1 MSWLVELINEA
12 SIADFVAVLS
22 AAASLLL
29 FWLTR
34 KERLKAKQLVDA
46 EMEYYK
52 REKLGRL
59 QDMISQEIETHKN
72 EVYVL
77 SAGQII
83 EQYAG
88 YSTSDAETVLSCLE
102 KQGKIVCKDSFASQK
117 DYYINNDAYGIT
129 KALED
134 GSFTF

>member
-29 FWLTR
+29 FLLTR

-88 YSTSDAETVLSCLE
+88 YS
-102 KQGKIVCKDSFASQK
+102 IPF
-117 DYYINNDAYGIT
+117 
-129 KALED
+129 
-134 GSFTF
+134 

>member
-1 MSWLVELINEA
+1 MSWIVKLISEA

-22 AAASLLL
+22 AVASLVL
-29 FWLTR
+29 FLLTR

-52 REKLGRL
+52 REKMGRL
-59 QDMISQEIETHKN
+59 QDIIFQEIETHKN

-77 SAGQII
+77 SSGQII
-83 EQYAG
+83 ERYAG
-88 YSTSDAETVLSCLE
+88 YSASDVETVLICLE
-102 KQGKIVCKDSFASQK
+102 KQGKIVCKDSSALQK

-129 KALED
+129 KALKD